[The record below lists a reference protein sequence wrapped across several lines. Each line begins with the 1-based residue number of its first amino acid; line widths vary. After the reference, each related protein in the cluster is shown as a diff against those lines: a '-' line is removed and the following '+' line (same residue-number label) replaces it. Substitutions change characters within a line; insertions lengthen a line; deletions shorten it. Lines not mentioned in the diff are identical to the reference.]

1 MEKNYYEILEI
12 DKHASEEIIK
22 KAYNTLAK
30 KYHPDLQ
37 SEDMKIICEE
47 KFKLIN
53 EAYETLSVPEK
64 REEYNSSLKQNTISE
79 EDFNAIYLENQKL
92 KDIINK
98 LEQEYRY
105 NKNQLDNILQQR
117 QENAVKQYETCNNY
131 INNIEQTRKQAHDK
145 FYDSCNGKYS
155 KTTRDKFTNLIAII
169 LTIIILLI
177 LWNIPFIKK
186 FILNYIFY
194 TPFHIK

>member
-1 MEKNYYEILEI
+1 MGKNYYEILEI

-37 SEDMKIICEE
+37 SEDMKLICEE

-64 REEYNSSLKQNTISE
+64 RKKYDNYLNETIISKE
-79 EDFNAIYLENQKL
+79 AFDAIYLENQKL

-98 LEQEYRY
+98 LEKEYRY
-105 NKNQLDNILQQR
+105 NKNQLNHVLQQR
-117 QENAVKQYETCNNY
+117 QENAINQYETCNNY

-145 FYDSCNGKYS
+145 FYDSYNEKYS
-155 KTTRDKFTNLIAII
+155 KITREKFTNLIAII
-169 LTIIILLI
+169 LTIIILLL

>member
-1 MEKNYYEILEI
+1 MEKNYYEMLEI

-37 SEDMKIICEE
+37 SEDMKLICEE

-64 REEYNSSLKQNTISE
+64 RKKYDNYLNETIISKE
-79 EDFNAIYLENQKL
+79 AFDAIYLENQKL

-98 LEQEYRY
+98 LEKEYRY
-105 NKNQLDNILQQR
+105 NKNQLNHVLQQR
-117 QENAVKQYETCNNY
+117 QENAINQYETCNNY

-145 FYDSCNGKYS
+145 FYDSYNEKYS

-169 LTIIILLI
+169 LTIIILLL
-177 LWNIPFIKK
+177 LWNIPFVKK